1 MAAILY
7 TDIRLNNYIKIE
19 FCLKPETIIPLLHGT
34 SQQKTTIQQKLI
46 KYLMSL
52 IILQHIIKIQMPKRK
67 PLITNLAKPMVYI
80 YIMVYYL
87 LYQSV
92 KNFLNVLQLKIHQEF
107 NVCIRSHFVL
117 NLYVYF
123 PQKFSLSII
132 FISRKIQSL
141 IYQKQTQK
149 ILIYFRN
156 YALRHVAGFAKSE
169 KTSQSSYSYV
179 RISMKELL
187 PDE

>member
-80 YIMVYYL
+80 YYGLLSALLVSKKFPQCIATQNTSRIQCVHQITFCFKSVCLLSTKIQPQYHIYFQENLVSYL
-87 LYQSV
+87 LETNT
-92 KNFLNVLQLKIHQEF
+92 KNINIFQKLCFEARCGVCQE
-107 NVCIRSHFVL
+107 
-117 NLYVYF
+117 
-123 PQKFSLSII
+123 
-132 FISRKIQSL
+132 
-141 IYQKQTQK
+141 
-149 ILIYFRN
+149 
-156 YALRHVAGFAKSE
+156 
-169 KTSQSSYSYV
+169 
-179 RISMKELL
+179 
-187 PDE
+187 